1 MPLNSSGPISIGGST
16 AGESINLE
24 LGRSATAQSNLNES
38 DLRTLAGVASG
49 AISLSN
55 FYGKA
60 NVAFTPDGG
69 ASAGTAVFLS
79 MMATYPDVVAVT
91 IECNQSAI
99 WTWTRSGSSGVSSVA
114 SGDSSTSISFVMSSS
129 STQFRSTTYTVSATA
144 GGITR
149 YWSVQLETEPNL

>member
-16 AGESINLE
+16 AGQSINLE

-38 DLRTLAGVASG
+38 ALRTLAGVASG

-69 ASAGTAVFLS
+69 ASAGAAVFLS
-79 MMATYPDVVAVT
+79 NLAGYPDQASVT
-91 IECNQSAI
+91 IECNQSAT
-99 WTWTRSGSSGVSSVA
+99 WTWTKSGTFGTASVA
-114 SGDSSTSISFVMSSS
+114 SGSSSTSISFVMSSS
-129 STQFRSTTYTVSATA
+129 NTNFRSTTYTVSATA

>member
-16 AGESINLE
+16 AGQSINLE

-38 DLRTLAGVASG
+38 ALRTLAGVASG
-49 AISLSN
+49 PISLSN

-69 ASAGTAVFLS
+69 ASAGAAVALGDFKIF
-79 MMATYPDVVAVT
+79 PDQASVT
-91 IECNQSAI
+91 IECNQTAT
-99 WTWTRSGSSGVSSVA
+99 WTWTRSGTFGTASVA
-114 SGDSSTSISFVMSSS
+114 SGGSSTSISFVMSSS
-129 STQFRSTTYTVSATA
+129 NTNFRSTVYTVSATA

-149 YWSVQLETEPNL
+149 YWSVQLQTEPNL

>member
-16 AGESINLE
+16 AGQSINLE

-38 DLRTLAGVASG
+38 ALRTLAGVASG
-49 AISLSN
+49 SISLSN

-69 ASAGTAVFLS
+69 TSAGSPVYLS
-79 MMATYPDVVAVT
+79 DLKIFSDQASVT
-91 IECNQSAI
+91 IECNQSAT
-99 WTWTRSGSSGVSSVA
+99 WTWTRAGSFGTASVA
-114 SGDSSTSISFVMSSS
+114 SGSASPSISFVMSSS
-129 STQFRSTTYTVSATA
+129 STNFRSTVFTVSATA

-149 YWSVQLETEPNL
+149 YWSVQLQTEPNL